1 MRFSQAFIRTSKDD
15 PADAEIISHKLLM
28 RAGFIRKLASGI
40 YIMMPLA
47 NLAIKKIENIIRS
60 EMNKAGAQE
69 VIMPCILPAA
79 LWQET
84 GRWEIYGDEMLR
96 IKDRAEREYC
106 FGPTH
111 EEVITDLVRHDVKSY
126 KQLPVILY
134 QIQTKFRDEIRPRF
148 GLMRARE
155 FTMKDAYS
163 FETSYEQLDTNYKK
177 MYAAY
182 CNIFKRCGL
191 KYTVVEADSGAI
203 GGSASNEF
211 MVVAPSGE
219 DAIVHCEK
227 CGYSANVE
235 KAVTDIEK
243 ILGAAEKASGAKP
256 EKIHTPGASSIEDL
270 AKFLNVPKKK
280 LCKILFY
287 TNGKAANDGREDVV
301 VLISGEFE
309 LNEIKLKN
317 YLDFISLELIP
328 SEEVQARTGAY
339 PGFGGPIGIKPGI
352 KIIADNSV
360 KLLSDFVIG
369 ANEKD
374 YHTKNIN
381 LSDFKVDAF
390 LDLMM
395 VDDKHPC
402 PKCSEKLEKT
412 RGIEVGHIFKLG
424 TKYSEKLHAYY
435 IDESGKEKPIIMG
448 CYGIGVGRTMQSA
461 VEQNNDKDG
470 ICWPMPIAP
479 YHVELI
485 LLNVNDET
493 QKNVAEDLY
502 EKMKA
507 ENIEVI
513 FDDRNEKAGF
523 KFKDADLLGFPIRV
537 TVGRDVASGKVEFK
551 RRTNPEV
558 KVIEVKDVIDIVKQ
572 EIQKEII

>member
-134 QIQTKFRDEIRPRF
+134 QVQTKFRDEIRPRF

-163 FETSYEQLDTNYKK
+163 FETSYEQLDINYKK

-203 GGSASNEF
+203 GGSSSNEF

-219 DAIVHCEK
+219 DAIVHCDK

-235 KAVTDIEK
+235 KATTDIAK
-243 ILGAAEKASGAKP
+243 ILGPSEKPSGAKP

-301 VLISGEFE
+301 VLVSGEFE

-317 YLDFISLELIP
+317 YLDFVSLELIP

-352 KIIADNSV
+352 KIIADASL
-360 KLLSDFVIG
+360 KYLSDFVIG

-374 YHTKNIN
+374 YHTKNVN
-381 LSDFKVDAF
+381 LTDFKVDVF
-390 LDLMM
+390 VDLMM

-402 PKCSEKLEKT
+402 PKCGEKLEKT

-424 TKYSEKLHAYY
+424 TKYSEKLHAYF

-485 LLNVNDET
+485 LLNVNDAT
-493 QKNVAEDLY
+493 QKQVAEELY

-513 FDDRNEKAGF
+513 YDDRNEKPGF

-537 TVGRDVASGKVEFK
+537 TVGRDAASGKVEFK

-558 KVIEVKDVIDIVKQ
+558 KVIEIKDVINIVKC